1 MKNELTLTLVQTDNH
16 WEKIDDNLEMLSNKI
31 QGIQEQTDIL
41 LLPELFT
48 TGFTMTGVNLG
59 EPMEGKTVRWMVEW
73 ARNLD
78 CMVAGS
84 VLIEEEGKLF
94 NRFVAAL
101 PDGTIKFADKRHLFS
116 FAGEDEVFEQGK
128 ERLVFE
134 FRGFRICPLICY
146 DLRFPVW
153 SRNTENFDLLIYVAN
168 WPDAR
173 MLAWD
178 TLLRARAIENLC
190 YVAAV
195 NRVGVDKNQLN
206 YVGHS
211 TVIDP
216 MGENVLGFKES
227 QEGIDSITI
236 NRTHIEKVRRT
247 FRFLDDR
254 DSFDVHRG

>member
-1 MKNELTLTLVQTDNH
+1 MKNELTITLVQTDNH
-16 WEKIDDNLEMLSNKI
+16 WEKIDDNLDMLSNKLF
-31 QGIQEQTDIL
+31 GIDEEIDIL

-48 TGFTMTGVNLG
+48 TGFTMTGINLG
-59 EPMEGKTVRWMVEW
+59 ESMDGKTIAWMKEW
-73 ARNLD
+73 AKKKD
-78 CMVAGS
+78 CLVAGS

-101 PDGTIKFADKRHLFS
+101 PKGEIKYSDKRHLFS
-116 FAGEDEVFEQGK
+116 FAGEDEVFEQG
-128 ERLVFE
+128 EDRLIFE

-153 SRNTENFDLLIYVAN
+153 SRNTDNYDLLLYVAN

-173 MLAWD
+173 MSAWD
-178 TLLRARAIENLC
+178 VLLRARAIENLC

-195 NRVGVDKNQLN
+195 NRVGTDKNNLN

-211 TVIDP
+211 TVVDP
-216 MGENVLGFKES
+216 MGENILNFKEGA
-227 QEGIDSITI
+227 EGIDSITI

-247 FRFLDDR
+247 FRFLDDK
-254 DSFDVHRG
+254 DSFIIQ

>member
-1 MKNELTLTLVQTDNH
+1 MKNELTITLVQTDNH

-31 QGIQEQTDIL
+31 YGIQEEMDIL

-59 EPMEGKTVRWMVEW
+59 ESMDGKTIRWMRDW
-73 ARNLD
+73 ASKKD
-78 CMVAGS
+78 CLVAGS
-84 VLIEEEGKLF
+84 VLIEEKGKLY
-94 NRFVAAL
+94 NRFVAAFPSGEL
-101 PDGTIKFADKRHLFS
+101 KHSDKRHLFS
-116 FAGEDEVFEQGK
+116 FAGEDEVFEQGT

-134 FRGFRICPLICY
+134 FRGFRICPQICY

-153 SRNTENFDLLIYVAN
+153 SRNTENFDLLLYVAN

-178 TLLRARAIENLC
+178 ILLKARAIENMC

-195 NRVGVDKNQLN
+195 NRVGTDKNKLN

-211 TVIDP
+211 TVVDP
-216 MGENVLGFKES
+216 MGENVLNFREAE
-227 QEGIDSITI
+227 EGIDSITI

-247 FRFLDDR
+247 YRFLDDR
-254 DSFDVHRG
+254 DSFVIQ

>member
-1 MKNELTLTLVQTDNH
+1 MKNELTITLVQTDNH
-16 WEKIDDNLEMLSNKI
+16 WERIEDNLTMLSDKI
-31 QGIQEQTDIL
+31 YGIGEKTDIL
-41 LLPELFT
+41 VLPELFT
-48 TGFTMTGVNLG
+48 TGFTMTGENLG
-59 EPMEGKTVRWMVEW
+59 EPMDGKTVKWMKDW
-73 ARNLD
+73 ARRKD
-78 CMVAGS
+78 CLVVGS
-84 VLIEEEGKLF
+84 VLIMENEKLY
-94 NRFVAAL
+94 NRFIAAFPEGDL
-101 PDGTIKFADKRHLFS
+101 KYYDKRHLFS
-116 FAGEDEVFEQGK
+116 FAGEEKVFEQGK
-128 ERLVFE
+128 QRVIFE

-173 MLAWD
+173 MMAWD
-178 TLLRARAIENLC
+178 ILLKARAIENLC

-195 NRVGVDKNQLN
+195 NRVGKDMNKLN

-216 MGENVLGFKES
+216 MGENVLNFAEAE
-227 QEGIDSITI
+227 EGIKSITI

-254 DSFDVHRG
+254 DVFTI